1 LIEKVSDYISIFIE
15 SKIPTESINEAVRNQ
30 KARIKDW
37 RKDVGKSYKDYLKE
51 WLTRDKI
58 PLERYKSYLGK

>member
-1 LIEKVSDYISIFIE
+1 MGYSHIG
-15 SKIPTESINEAVRNQ
+15 NQ